1 MVCMSMAKRILCV
14 FGKKRQIALDMVAQK
29 KGSATTFYGLSPFLL
44 GQDNSFKGFLPKSQS
59 SLLSSILRSD
69 IVVFSKMIN
78 KVPFFRIVFFWKKFI
93 LINIDLNRSIKNK
106 KSLLKRFWFFLKLM
120 SFNKI
125 VNFSTSQKFS
135 LERYGVKKSKLEFIH
150 FGIDNLFIEKKM
162 STHTT
167 REDFYLLVGRDEGR
181 DNQSVLRLA
190 EKNPDKQFIFVVDS
204 RVSEINANVS
214 NIAILDNIPFDD
226 LIVLYQKAKAVIVH
240 TFTDE
245 ENKGSDN
252 SGQTVVM
259 DALACGTP
267 VFVSEKSWLQDYP
280 LIKDN
285 VLIYKKDD
293 LESIL
298 FKNILTKEKTTPYTT
313 VSMYQEW
320 LKIFSSF
327 D

>member
-1 MVCMSMAKRILCV
+1 MTKRILCV
-14 FGKKRQIALDMVAQK
+14 FGKKRQIALDMAAQK

-44 GQDNSFKGFLPKSQS
+44 GEHNLFVGTLPVNQRN
-59 SLLSSILRSD
+59 LFWAILKSD

-78 KVPFFRIVFFWKKFI
+78 KMPFLRIVFFWKKFI

-106 KSLLKRFWFFLKLM
+106 KSLLKRFWFFLKIM

-125 VNFSTSQKFS
+125 VNFSTSQKVS

-150 FGIDNLFIEKKM
+150 FGIDNLFIEKRL

-167 REDFYLLVGRDEGR
+167 REDFYLVVGRDEGR
-181 DNQSVLRLA
+181 DNQSVLHLA
-190 EKNPDKQFIFVVDS
+190 QKNPDKQFVFVVDS
-204 RVSEINANVS
+204 RVVEINSDAS
-214 NIAILDNIPFDD
+214 NIVILDNIPFED
-226 LIVLYQKAKAVIVH
+226 LIVLYQKARAVIVH
-240 TFTDE
+240 TYTDE
-245 ENKGSDN
+245 ENKGSDS

-285 VLIYKKDD
+285 VLIYKKDN

-298 FKNILTKEKTTPYTT
+298 LKNSLTKQKTTPYTT
-313 VSMYQEW
+313 MSMYQEW

-327 D
+327 G